1 MSIDAEF
8 WSLLRDR
15 TLQELEH
22 TGQKSP
28 CAGRDFASG
37 KL

>member
-1 MSIDAEF
+1 MGIDAEF
-8 WSLLRDR
+8 WSLFRDR
-15 TLQELEH
+15 TLQELET

-28 CAGRDFASG
+28 CGGRGFASG